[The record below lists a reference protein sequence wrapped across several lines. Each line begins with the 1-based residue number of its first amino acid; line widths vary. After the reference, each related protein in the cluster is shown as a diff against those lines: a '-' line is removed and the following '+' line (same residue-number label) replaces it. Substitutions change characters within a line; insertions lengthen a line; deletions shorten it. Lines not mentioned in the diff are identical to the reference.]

1 MNMAIEEEQKHNE
14 GSEQREA
21 VLTKYWLYIQLN
33 HENESEGLLPDS
45 SFDMNQTR
53 QSNRN
58 RTVLR
63 LKREIYRIAFAF
75 DHRPVGRGGSR
86 GFARTPHLASKDFI
100 YTA

>member
-1 MNMAIEEEQKHNE
+1 MYRLIESHTQLMNMAIEEEIILKHNE

-53 QSNRN
+53 NEDSSGCTTHRN
-58 RTVLR
+58 
-63 LKREIYRIAFAF
+63 
-75 DHRPVGRGGSR
+75 
-86 GFARTPHLASKDFI
+86 
-100 YTA
+100 